1 MIITCDNR
9 TEQDC
14 INFSN
19 SNKPLLLMEYNER
32 EKRELVAI
40 HEETIRLAELARDYT
55 TSDEI

>member
-1 MIITCDNR
+1 
-9 TEQDC
+9 
-14 INFSN
+14 
-19 SNKPLLLMEYNER
+19 MEYNER